1 LNDHTGALWRTLLLA
16 FCALA
21 ALLAI
26 AELVDVTGFGGKTPW
41 YGLWGATTRGPAGVP
56 YMAEAL
62 SIDPGR
68 AADRAGLRRG
78 DLYDIRANDLVDRF
92 NTLFDSAQPLAGK
105 PIPLAVTRGTRHM
118 KITVVPLPV
127 NVRRRLDQIVAAIA
141 AFWLALFASIIAWRR
156 AYVPGNL
163 LLSSVLLL
171 TAIVSGAPSHGFA
184 APWAWVYVLLASCLV
199 FAAPL
204 GVAMWATYAGGF
216 ARPLSRPR
224 RAAQWMCYAFVAAAM
239 AIGIAEF
246 VGTVTLWFNPVGLA
260 FHPIWTLPAFAA
272 ILAALVCS
280 LLAIAECR
288 GVDRQRAAWSLIPL
302 PFVYLAL
309 QTFLVINFTS
319 SSYSTYVAFALLY
332 STLTFIAPLALTYA
346 ALNRRLIDIGFV
358 LNRTLVFA
366 IVSAIVIGA
375 FVLAEW
381 AASEW
386 LVSASHTSSIVVGM
400 LVALALGVS
409 MRYIHRYA
417 DRFVDRVF
425 FRKRHDDEAALRN
438 FAQEAPFITEA
449 TVLLERAAQVARQ
462 HTDADDV
469 RILMRDE
476 AGSYRQYFNLGTPIS
491 ENDAAIVTLRA
502 WGKPLDLHDT
512 AGSQLHGAIAFP
524 MMARGVLVGALV
536 CGPKTTGESFAPD
549 ETDALMTLA
558 HSVGIA
564 YDSLKRES
572 AGSAAS
578 IGSALIELQ
587 TSVVTMQESISA
599 ELRGIR
605 RSLAP

>member
-1 LNDHTGALWRTLLLA
+1 MNDHPGALWRTLLLT

-26 AELVDVTGFGGKTPW
+26 AELLDVTGFGGKTPW
-41 YGLWGATTRGPAGVP
+41 YGLWGATTRGAADLP

-62 SIDPGR
+62 SINPGR
-68 AADRAGLRRG
+68 AADRAGFRRG

-105 PIPLAVTRGTRHM
+105 PIPLSVTRGTRHM
-118 KITVVPLPV
+118 HLSVVPLPV

-184 APWAWVYVLLASCLV
+184 APWAWVYILLASCLLL
-199 FAAPL
+199 AAPF
-204 GVAMWATYAGGF
+204 GVAMWATYASGF

-224 RAAQWMCYAFVAAAM
+224 RAAQWTCYVLVTAAM
-239 AIGIAEF
+239 AIGIAEL
-246 VGTVTLWFNPVGLA
+246 VGTITLWFDPVGLA
-260 FHPIWTLPAFAA
+260 FRPIWMLPTFAA

-280 LLAIAECR
+280 VLAIAECR
-288 GVDRQRAAWSLIPL
+288 GIDRQRAAWSLIPL
-302 PFVYLAL
+302 PFVYLAF
-309 QTFLVINFTS
+309 QTFLLINFTS
-319 SSYSTYVAFALLY
+319 SSYGTYIGFALLY
-332 STLTFIAPLALTYA
+332 STITFIAPVALTYA

-375 FVLAEW
+375 FVLVEW

-400 LVALALGVS
+400 IVALALGVS

-438 FAQEAPFITEA
+438 FAHEAPFITDS
-449 TVLLERAAQVARQ
+449 TVLLERSGHVARQ
-462 HTDADDV
+462 HTEAGDV
-469 RILMRDE
+469 RILMRDG
-476 AGSYRQYFNLGTPIS
+476 AGSYRQHNAGTPIS
-491 ENDAAIVTLRA
+491 ENDPAIVALRA
-502 WGKPLDLHDT
+502 WGKPLDLHDAT
-512 AGSQLHGAIAFP
+512 GSQLRGAVAFP

-536 CGPKTTGESFAPD
+536 CGPKPTGESFAPD
-549 ETDALMTLA
+549 ETEALMTLA
-558 HSVGIA
+558 HSVGVA
-564 YDSLKRES
+564 FDSLKRES
-572 AGSAAS
+572 GDSAAS

-587 TSVVTMQESISA
+587 TTVITMQESITA

-605 RSLAP
+605 SSINP